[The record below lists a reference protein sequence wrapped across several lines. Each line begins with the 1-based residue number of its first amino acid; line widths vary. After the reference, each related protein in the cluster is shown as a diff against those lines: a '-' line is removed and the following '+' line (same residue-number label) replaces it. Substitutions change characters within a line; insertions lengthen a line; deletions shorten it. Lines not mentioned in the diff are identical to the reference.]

1 MSSPTFLTFR
11 QKVTRVDNEA
21 LLSPFTFDEFELAV
35 RQMHS
40 DKTSGPDGLNPDFFQ
55 SFWPVLGKDIFN
67 ACVCWLENKEF
78 PASLNDT
85 LITLIPK
92 CETSVT
98 MRELRPIALC
108 NVLYKMIA
116 KEL

>member
-1 MSSPTFLTFR
+1 MKLYY
-11 QKVTRVDNEA
+11 
-21 LLSPFTFDEFELAV
+21 LLSLL
-35 RQMHS
+35 MS
-40 DKTSGPDGLNPDFFQ
+40 LNWQSVKCILTKLRVQTDLIQIFFNP
-55 SFWPVLGKDIFN
+55 FWPVLGKDIFN